1 MNVRLIASTGKES
14 LFFSYCM
21 NKKVDPEVKTIH
33 SIIHLWN
40 VFQVTPQFYEN
51 FSAIFQFFI
60 HLSGHR
66 HLISIQNYKLSYTI
80 LWQWKLY
87 RMRRPALFCYRDLL
101 LIKICMPELQS
112 NSNRQAGYFGIQGQA
127 EFVWD
132 SGEGQL
138 AVFLFCCAFF
148 YSSPFTGYVGIR
160 GKHAYS

>member
-1 MNVRLIASTGKES
+1 MSVRLIASTGKES

-80 LWQWKLY
+80 LWQFTYKQW
-87 RMRRPALFCYRDLL
+87 FFGFFFL
-101 LIKICMPELQS
+101 LIENIISTLNVMVFWAHHYSCFDESLKLLFHILILWTVNHSSHKASSSSNTQS
-112 NSNRQAGYFGIQGQA
+112 IK
-127 EFVWD
+127 VT
-132 SGEGQL
+132 
-138 AVFLFCCAFF
+138 
-148 YSSPFTGYVGIR
+148 SSTI
-160 GKHAYS
+160 